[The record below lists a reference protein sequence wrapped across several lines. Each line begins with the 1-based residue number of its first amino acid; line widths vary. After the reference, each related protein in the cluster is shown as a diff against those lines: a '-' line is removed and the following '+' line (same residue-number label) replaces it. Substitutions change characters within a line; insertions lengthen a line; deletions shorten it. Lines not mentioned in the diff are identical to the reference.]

1 MIKIIDTKLPY
12 GRGEVIVDGVALKG
26 VRVLRAA
33 GVDKWIIES
42 RYSGNDREALLKQR
56 FSDLPQNLISLN
68 ILNVSRSLWNAEF
81 KDNFEVGRENAATI
95 NVSVTR
101 TFNVGFWKH
110 LWNINEYIHEFGQV
124 VQREPRFK
132 ATYDDLRDQRS
143 SPAFVVSF
151 LVENVDAPI
160 GEEALKREETMRDL
174 HALTE
179 ASLASKLGRPEA
191 ERIIRSIEFPPE
203 YHRSGITI
211 LSYFADVLRHKN
223 LSEEVKVSIEQSGLN
238 VSLVIETPTGQR
250 ELIERTLKAY
260 ALVVTGKQPIDT
272 LTTDPYE
279 VAELKSQLR
288 LAGVQ
293 IENQRE
299 LLALKGS
306 EVTDLRNEVADAK
319 ASLKRLET
327 RSDEDRAQLM
337 KLIEGL
343 VSHNAELA
351 STFKELTEQAARF
364 QNKALGDALDGLHK
378 VIERGVRE
386 EDREEVIQNLSTIQR
401 EDPGIFKRVSE
412 VLVAGAVSGAAG
424 NYLYAWLQFFVGSL
438 PK

>member
-1 MIKIIDTKLPY
+1 L
-12 GRGEVIVDGVALKG
+12 
-26 VRVLRAA
+26 
-33 GVDKWIIES
+33 
-42 RYSGNDREALLKQR
+42 
-56 FSDLPQNLISLN
+56 
-68 ILNVSRSLWNAEF
+68 NAEF
-81 KDNFEVGRENAATI
+81 KDDFDVGRDEAGAM
-95 NVSVTR
+95 NVSITR
-101 TFNVGFWKH
+101 TFNPGFWKH
-110 LWNINEYIHEFGQV
+110 LWSIHEYIHEFGQV
-124 VQREPRFK
+124 VQREPQFK
-132 ATYDDLRDQRS
+132 ATYTDMRDQRTT
-143 SPAFVVSF
+143 PAFVLSF
-151 LVENVDAPI
+151 LVENGDIPI
-160 GEEALKREETMRDL
+160 GEEALKDEKIMRDL

-179 ASLASKLGRPEA
+179 ASLASKLGKHEA

-211 LSYFADVLRHKN
+211 LSYFADVLRQKN

-238 VSLVIETPTGQR
+238 VTLVIESPIGQR
-250 ELIERTLKAY
+250 ELIERTLETY
-260 ALVVTGKQPIDT
+260 ALVVMGKQPIDT

-288 LAGVQ
+288 LASVQ

-299 LLALKGS
+299 LLALKSS
-306 EVTDLRNEVADAK
+306 EVADLRNEVADAK
-319 ASLKRLET
+319 ASLTRLER

-343 VSHNAELA
+343 VSHNTDLA
-351 STFKELTEQAARF
+351 SGFKGLTEQALKV
-364 QNKALGDALDGLHK
+364 QNKALADALDNLYK

-401 EDPGIFKRVSE
+401 EDPGVFQRVYD
-412 VLVAGAVSGAAG
+412 VLIAGAMSNAAG